1 MANIEVLTKVVI
13 AIIEYDWVD
22 TWKFKVI
29 GKLMFITTIIT
40 WSNIIA
46 SFEIPSKSIIVVKHN
61 VDFEWKVSSL
71 TEEFMDESSFIIIIM
86 NANDFVLS
94 QA

>member
-1 MANIEVLTKVVI
+1 VVI

-22 TWKFKVI
+22 TWKFKVT
-29 GKLMFITTIIT
+29 GKLMLITIIII
-40 WSNIIA
+40 WSNIIV
-46 SFEIPSKSIIVVKHN
+46 SFEIPSKSIIVIKHN

-71 TEEFMDESSFIIIIM
+71 IEEFMDESSFIIVM